1 MAFLQDKRAN
11 LKSHMKTFSED
22 HLNKTWSA
30 FLRTRHEL
38 GEVKGNVEKIR
49 VRVETLQ
56 LEKRAI
62 EVEFDELKQAERNLE
77 VENMSLKEEVAELRR
92 KLKKVDKSATTENM
106 SLTGLVQTMQKKL
119 EALEKDVT
127 KLKVK
132 NQNCQYWFLQ
142 IILWLNRRAG
152 KMKRN

>member
-1 MAFLQDKRAN
+1 M
-11 LKSHMKTFSED
+11 
-22 HLNKTWSA
+22 
-30 FLRTRHEL
+30 
-38 GEVKGNVEKIR
+38 
-49 VRVETLQ
+49 
-56 LEKRAI
+56 EKRAI

-92 KLKKVDKSATTENM
+92 KLKKVDESATTENM

-142 IILWLNRRAG
+142 IILRLNRRAG

>member
-1 MAFLQDKRAN
+1 MAFLQDKRAH

-38 GEVKGNVEKIR
+38 KGNVEEIR

-62 EVEFDELKQAERNLE
+62 EVEFDKLKQAERNLE

-92 KLKKVDKSATTENM
+92 KLKKVDGSATTENM

-132 NQNCQYWFLQ
+132 NQKCQYWFLQ